1 MLNAINDMLAVKF
14 IMSSKYNTAAKIIEI
29 KPAISQGLGLNLES
43 SILLKFNVPI
53 NYLISAPL
61 TTFSFGEIE
70 YLKLFQFFILDCFL
84 NFL

>member
-43 SILLKFNVPI
+43 SILLKFNVLI
-53 NYLISAPL
+53 NYLISAPF
-61 TTFSFGEIE
+61 TTFSFGETKTNLPSLSSAIR
-70 YLKLFQFFILDCFL
+70 IIPCD
-84 NFL
+84 